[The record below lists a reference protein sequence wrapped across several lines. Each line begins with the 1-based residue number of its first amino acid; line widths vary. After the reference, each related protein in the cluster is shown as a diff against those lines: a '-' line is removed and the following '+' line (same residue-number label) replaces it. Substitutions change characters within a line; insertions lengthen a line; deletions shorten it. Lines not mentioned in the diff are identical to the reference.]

1 MRTFERTVD
10 LLGPALA
17 AVLRVTRRVTL
28 LVASLAVAVTA
39 CAPVAATGPPL
50 PDPDPTE
57 GVADDGQATDEGDD
71 PSTRCFP
78 GMPDAACTPV
88 RDGGDDLDARLGDA
102 RNDPDAQ
109 LKGGADD
116 SSTRVPV
123 VPAPDCER
131 AGPMLPC

>member
-1 MRTFERTVD
+1 MSTFVRTVD
-10 LLGPALA
+10 LLGPALT
-17 AVLRVTRRVTL
+17 AVWRATRGITL
-28 LVASLAVAVTA
+28 IIASLAVTVGA
-39 CAPVAATGPPL
+39 CAPVAATGPL
-50 PDPDPTE
+50 PGPGPTE
-57 GVADDGQATDEGDD
+57 DVANDDQATDEVDD

-78 GMPDAACTPV
+78 GMPDAACPPV

-109 LKGGADD
+109 PKGGADD

-123 VPAPDCER
+123 VSAPDCER